1 MINHKYDLALSRSDL
16 SQWLVH
22 FSHSLVSLE
31 SNTLNA
37 EQVLHNI
44 IREGFIRPSL
54 NNYITQYCND
64 GAACFYDSPP
74 SVWQEI
80 LKTNPSDRQGFG
92 IIVARNALW
101 FLGGRPVIYT
111 DNIAQN
117 WPVQERYRLVYT
129 DLTREPYP
137 ADWTH
142 EREWRIKGGLKL
154 NSSSINEI
162 WWWPVVPS
170 DDYLQNLW
178 ELSPGIVSVYV
189 MNRGQVVP
197 KPQNMRLR

>member
-1 MINHKYDLALSRSDL
+1 MINQRYELALSRSDL

-22 FSHSLVSLE
+22 FSRSSVSLE
-31 SNTLNA
+31 NNTLNA

-54 NNYITQYCND
+54 NNHITRYCND

-74 SVWQEI
+74 RAWPEI
-80 LKTNPSDRQGFG
+80 IKTNPNDRQAFG
-92 IIVARNALW
+92 IIVSRNALW
-101 FLGGRPVIYT
+101 YLGGRPVIYT
-111 DNIAQN
+111 NNISQYY
-117 WPVQERYRLVYT
+117 WPDQECYRLVYT

-142 EREWRIKGGLKL
+142 EREWRIKCGLKL
-154 NSSSINEI
+154 NSSDISVI

-170 DDYLQNLW
+170 DDYLQKLW
-178 ELSPGIVSVYV
+178 SLSPGIVSVYV
-189 MNRGQVVP
+189 MNRGRVVE
-197 KPQNMRLR
+197 RS